1 MFRSLE
7 LSLMFNFFCRTL
19 LKKLVLTRRC
29 RNCYLKC
36 DRSILKTYCH
46 FQWSINMIQLILSLS
61 HLTWRMRKPWPNST
75 FLFNAYRMCF
85 HLLSLELALANFK
98 VMKILVRVL
107 QHALAK
113 LNPVRHDS
121 LIIKWSFSIHVHWLG
136 PQSIAA
142 IFSTVIHGTSTAV
155 FCLFKHF
162 FSGLISRPTESEK
175 HCHTCRSALCLET
188 GANILT
194 YILSTYLYIPGQNIR
209 TQKVFKST
217 ERLVTAYSSL
227 PYEWRNHR

>member
-1 MFRSLE
+1 
-7 LSLMFNFFCRTL
+7 
-19 LKKLVLTRRC
+19 
-29 RNCYLKC
+29 
-36 DRSILKTYCH
+36 
-46 FQWSINMIQLILSLS
+46 MIQLILSLS

-162 FSGLISRPTESEK
+162 FFRVWSVGRLNQRNTAIRVDLLFAW
-175 HCHTCRSALCLET
+175 RQV
-188 GANILT
+188 LT
-194 YILSTYLYIPGQNIR
+194 SWPIFYQHIYTYLVKIYVPRKCNPETSNR
-209 TQKVFKST
+209 VFLFAVWMKKS
-217 ERLVTAYSSL
+217 
-227 PYEWRNHR
+227 